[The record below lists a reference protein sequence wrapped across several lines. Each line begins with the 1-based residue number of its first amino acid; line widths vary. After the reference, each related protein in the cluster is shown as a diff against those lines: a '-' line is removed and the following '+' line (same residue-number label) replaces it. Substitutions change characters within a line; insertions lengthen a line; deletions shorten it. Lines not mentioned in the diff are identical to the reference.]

1 MSPAE
6 KTTAEDWKLAAAG
19 TDLGGV
25 GELICQNCSWARYR
39 ETTPWLCGSPVV
51 ENWTPAGID
60 GEYGAVPPSK
70 LMHGPSL
77 N

>member
-39 ETTPWLCGSPVV
+39 ENDAVALWESRLGRSTTTVAGSDK
-51 ENWTPAGID
+51 E
-60 GEYGAVPPSK
+60 SK
-70 LMHGPSL
+70 ASG
-77 N
+77 